1 MMSAMDVEVAARTE
15 PSLGRRWAAIVL
27 GSAMLVASAYLMIVG
42 IFSQVCFDTCPP
54 SSGLGPAL
62 LIAGLVVLGAV
73 PFVLALVTRQPRWF
87 VRGAVGLAIMVV
99 LLFGGVLIRFGP
111 SPILAIGLM
120 GAVALRAPD
129 LRTLRARA
137 LTVGIVAIGVA
148 ILVVMRH
155 ADALDGA
162 YWIAAFWML
171 PALGVAD
178 WMAAATGSRPRR

>member
-1 MMSAMDVEVAARTE
+1 MMSAMDVEAAARTE

-27 GSAMLVASAYLMIVG
+27 ASAMLIASAYLMIVG
-42 IFSQVCFDTCPP
+42 IFSQVCFDTCPT
-54 SSGLGPAL
+54 SNRIGPAL
-62 LIAGLVVLGAV
+62 LVAGLVVLGAI
-73 PFVLALVTRQPRWF
+73 PFVLALVTRQARWF
-87 VRGAVGLAIMVV
+87 VRGPVGVAILVV
-99 LLFGGVLIRFGP
+99 LLFGGVLARFGA

-129 LRTLRARA
+129 MRTLRARV
-137 LTVGIVAIGVA
+137 LTVGIVAVGVA
-148 ILVVMRH
+148 ILVVVRH

-178 WMAAATGSRPRR
+178 WLASATGSRPRR

>member
-1 MMSAMDVEVAARTE
+1 MTIETPERTE
-15 PSLGRRWAAIVL
+15 PSLGRRWAGIVL
-27 GSAMLVASAYLMIVG
+27 ASAMLIASAYLMIVG

-87 VRGAVGLAIMVV
+87 ARGAVGLAILVV
-99 LLFGGVLIRFGP
+99 LLFGDVLIRFGP
-111 SPILAIGLM
+111 SPILGIGLM

-129 LRTLRARA
+129 IRTLRARV
-137 LTVGIVAIGVA
+137 LTVGIVAVGVA
-148 ILVVMRH
+148 ILVGVRH

-178 WMAAATGSRPRR
+178 WLASATGSRRPR

>member
-1 MMSAMDVEVAARTE
+1 MTIEAPERIE

-27 GSAMLVASAYLMIVG
+27 ASAMLIASAYLVIVG

-54 SSGLGPAL
+54 SNGLGPAL
-62 LIAGLVVLGAV
+62 LVAGLVLLGAV
-73 PFVLALVTRQPRWF
+73 PFVLALVTRQSRWF
-87 VRGAVGLAIMVV
+87 VRGATGLAILVV

-120 GAVALRAPD
+120 GAITVRAPNV
-129 LRTLRARA
+129 RTLRARL
-137 LTVGIVAIGVA
+137 LTVGVIAVGVA
-148 ILVVMRH
+148 VTVVIRH

-162 YWIAAFWML
+162 YWIAAFWTL

-178 WMAAATGSRPRR
+178 WLASATGSRPPQ